1 MPCQIIHWQGIQTN
15 FVTICA
21 KPIFIKVVLA
31 KLEQE
36 RASWYVYA
44 ISKSLSR
51 KQAIFTAAERQ
62 CVTEGRITFV
72 KANGAEDK
80 PKVNTMDTKYI
91 VAP

>member
-15 FVTICA
+15 FVTICTKA
-21 KPIFIKVVLA
+21 IFIKVVLG

-36 RASWYVYA
+36 RASWYMYA
-44 ISKSLSR
+44 ISQPLSR
-51 KQAIFTAAERQ
+51 KQAIFTAVKRQ
-62 CVTEGRITFV
+62 CVTEGHITFV

-80 PKVNTMDTKYI
+80 PKVNTMDRKYI